1 MGRACKAV
9 IDLEAIRSNY
19 NVARR
24 CSPDSRT
31 VAVIKADAYGHGAGR
46 VASALPEADAFGV
59 CCIEEAVELRDI
71 GISQPILLL
80 QGFFEPAELAEICG
94 RDLWTVVHCLDQVEA
109 ILNGACH
116 PPLTVWLK
124 IDTGMHRLGL
134 NPAEFPPALSRL
146 RESPNVG
153 DIVLLTHFACS
164 NELDNPSTTRQIEAF
179 RQLTSKT
186 GLPVSLANSGALLA
200 WPDSHGDWNRPGFM
214 LYGNSPLS
222 TSSQAAEQLAT
233 AMTLQA
239 EVVALRTVDP
249 GETVG
254 YSETWKAERPS
265 RIATVS
271 AGYGDGY
278 PQQAPSGTPVLVKGR
293 RAPLAGRVSMDMV
306 TVDVTDLK
314 DVQIGDRVVF
324 WGDGLSVVEVA
335 DHVGA
340 LAYELLT
347 RLPPR
352 LPREYIGS

>member
-1 MGRACKAV
+1 MARACKAV

-19 NVARR
+19 NFARR
-24 CSPDSRT
+24 CSPGSRN
-31 VAVIKADAYGHGAGR
+31 VAVIKADAYGHGARR
-46 VASALPEADAFGV
+46 VSSALPEADAFGV
-59 CCIEEAVELRDI
+59 CCIEEAVELRDG

-80 QGFFEPAELAEICG
+80 QGFFEPGELKEIRE

-109 ILNGACH
+109 ILRGTFH

-124 IDTGMHRLGL
+124 VDTGMHRLGL
-134 NPAEFPPALSRL
+134 NSAEFPAALVRL
-146 RESPNVG
+146 RESANVG
-153 DIVLLTHFACS
+153 DVVLLTHFACS
-164 NELDNPSTTRQIEAF
+164 DDPDNPLTTQQIEAF
-179 RQLTSKT
+179 RQLTSAS
-186 GLPVSLANSGALLA
+186 GLPVSLANSGGLLA

-214 LYGNSPLS
+214 LYGNSPL
-222 TSSQAAEQLAT
+222 QARNEAAEQLVT
-233 AMTLQA
+233 AMTLQSQ
-239 EVVALRTVDP
+239 VVAVRTVYP

-271 AGYGDGY
+271 VGYGDGY

-306 TVDVTDLK
+306 MVDVTDLE
-314 DVQIGDRVVF
+314 DVVIGDQVML
-324 WGDGLSVVEVA
+324 WGNGLSVNEVA
-335 DHVGA
+335 AHVGA

-352 LPREYIGS
+352 LPREYVGV